1 MNNFILCKPNRK
13 TLCVLNGVQ
22 LDSVSYTPKL
32 NDLDEITFIV
42 DKYIVD
48 DDGNEIVSQ
57 GYEQLH
63 AFMEV
68 YLDGIGY
75 FQIKEPQIS
84 NDGDRETKTVT
95 GVSTDCEL
103 LQKDLVGFTVNK
115 TTANSLEMLA
125 DNNVNSLGYPNEY
138 ITFYNPSNPQLS
150 LMDLVLEKAVGW
162 KVGFIDDFL
171 KNLRFVFD
179 NVNENILSFST
190 KTLSSTARCI
200 FDFDTVNKTVSAY
213 AENHI
218 GKDTGIIIAYR
229 NLLNK
234 VDISCDSD
242 NIFTRLNVQGKDS
255 LTFADIN
262 YGDTHVFNLDY
273 YKNTNYM
280 DDELIAKLDI
290 WEQARN
296 DNREDYI
303 SKVKTYHD
311 YVEQIS
317 VIDNKVPT
325 NGVLNNWDNMSMDEL
340 TKNQTYYN
348 SLIKSFQITAQNT
361 HPQGSETIY
370 TGNLDDYSPSRLNPD
385 GTVDHEAYMADL
397 DGQGKETYREIITY
411 VLPNIQ
417 IAIDNFD
424 KPATKKSDYL
434 TDYLTEWDLY
444 GIVELKA
451 KQSSYEEQ
459 LNTLKDYAKN
469 WSDLTDEEKTSH
481 GNNQANYELYHN
493 EYTKI
498 DGYLTA
504 IASKLTELDTQK
516 QSLLASRDAVQ
527 AELKQIRND
536 MAITGGRVV
545 DGIYTNWF
553 TNDEIELINLLFH
566 DTDYTNENI
575 LITSLDDFNKQ
586 IEIEQELY
594 DDAVAQ
600 LEELSVPQ
608 YSFSCE
614 LDNLLDIEEFKEWKE
629 DFKIGNFI
637 TLEVSPNCF
646 TKLRLVSITYN
657 PCIKSNDLTV
667 EFSNMVT
674 TKSGR
679 NDFSYIFDKAI
690 SVAKN
695 SITYSNNQNKDS
707 IELSTEL
714 LNLLSGSS
722 VFQGKFDN
730 LGLKNISA
738 NEAQIV
744 KLTADYVKVKE
755 LDAKYA
761 TIDFANITE
770 AAIDKLKTT
779 SLFAD
784 YIKAD
789 EIEANYLK
797 TNFANID
804 NANIDIAN
812 IGILFNK
819 VGLIDR
825 ATIVDGHITGYLDA
839 VEINAN
845 NITAGTLIADRILL
859 KAPEGLESNGLLYAI
874 NNLGELSSTSVD
886 TIDGYVLTDRTINA
900 DKIIASSIT
909 TKELDVNEIFANTAV
924 ITKLTAQDAFIEAIS
939 TNSIVVDASNKIN
952 NLEIGGVN
960 FLLNTKFFAT
970 ASSTSLRGAFLS
982 GLPISDG
989 DYYRGFAIRGNTITA
1004 STTEICKYNFTDFSL
1019 GDTFTFSFY
1028 AKGDVTEL
1036 RAFFYGASGYVQVA
1050 KSVNCQGE
1058 TSTNIDGRLSFYIT
1072 SDWQRYWI
1080 TWTLKDTGDISV
1092 PKYVM
1097 LRTNNAVSGQ
1107 TVYVCGCKLE
1117 SGNKMTTWT
1126 PAVEDT
1132 ETAISDA
1139 SIVNWCYENDKTI
1152 IDGGKV
1158 ATGTITAKQ
1167 IATDAIKSTNYIA
1180 EASGSFLN
1188 LADGSFDSKYLKWDE
1203 TGVLT
1208 ATSGTI
1214 AGWEFNSGY
1223 LCKKLKSGDT
1233 EEDNRYVYINT
1244 ELSTNSSDGTQ
1255 YDTPKGRIIGI
1266 NTSLEGRKNQISAT
1280 SGALYINA
1288 DGSVY
1293 SADSSSS
1300 FNLESGRLYLTN
1312 VITGGTVADGEYMC
1326 SVDGGTLQFCK
1337 LSDGKQPKTGFL
1349 YLGEMGNHLAGILGI
1364 RGIKGLCSDVED
1376 INIITGGN
1384 LILKATNAL
1393 GNDDGNITISG
1404 TNIDLIGTSITAKC
1418 SITGDLNGT
1427 ATSAN
1432 KVNNSLT
1439 VNGESFDGSIAKNIN
1454 LLPFISGTQ
1463 TSSTGL
1469 WTGIASTISVLF
1481 DGLTIRYWLPYAGSG
1496 NASLSLTLAD
1506 GTSTGDIPCYY
1517 GGTTRLT
1524 THYGAGNIITLTY
1537 RENIQI
1543 GTTVID
1549 KGWWAD
1555 ANYNSNT
1562 LNTAGATDTSSK
1574 IFLIGST
1581 SQSAS
1586 SQTYSNKNVY
1596 VDTSGKIIGVCQN
1609 VTAGSITNVA
1619 AGNSSG
1625 KTISLP
1631 ANRTKAII
1639 DVWVGAST
1647 RQTEYVT
1654 GLSDSMTA
1662 KASINLLGS
1671 NTTYYVSYSVSNTG
1685 VITITLTN
1693 NQSSGSSQ
1701 IYSVKYVVTYFN

>member
-32 NDLDEITFIV
+32 NDLDEITFTV

-68 YLDGIGY
+68 YLDWIGY

-84 NDGDRETKTVT
+84 NDGDRETKIVT

-179 NVNENILSFST
+179 NVNENILSFLT

-218 GKDTGIIIAYR
+218 GEDTGIIIAYR

-234 VDISCDSD
+234 VDVSCDSD

-273 YKNTNYM
+273 YKNINYM
-280 DDELIAKLDI
+280 DDELITKLDI
-290 WEQARN
+290 WKQARN

-303 SKVKTYHD
+303 LKVKTYHD

-317 VIDNKVPT
+317 EIDNKVPT

-370 TGNLDDYSPSRLNPD
+370 TGNLDDYTPSRLNPD
-385 GTVDHEAYMADL
+385 GTVNHESYMADL

-411 VLPNIQ
+411 ILPNIQ

-424 KPATKKSDYL
+424 KTATEKSDYL
-434 TDYLTEWDLY
+434 TAYLTEWDLY

-504 IASKLTELDTQK
+504 IASKLTELDIQK
-516 QSLLASRDAVQ
+516 QSLLASRDTVQ

-586 IEIEQELY
+586 LEIEQELY

-614 LDNLLDIEEFKEWKE
+614 LDNLLDIKEFKEWKD

-695 SITYSNNQNKDS
+695 SITYSNNQSKDS

-730 LGLKNISA
+730 LELKNISA

-859 KAPEGLESNGLLYAI
+859 KAPVGSERNGLLYAI
-874 NNLGELSSTSVD
+874 NNLGELSSSSVQ

-900 DKIIASSIT
+900 DKIVA
-909 TKELDVNEIFANTAV
+909 K
-924 ITKLTAQDAFIEAIS
+924 
-939 TNSIVVDASNKIN
+939 
-952 NLEIGGVN
+952 
-960 FLLNTKFFAT
+960 
-970 ASSTSLRGAFLS
+970 
-982 GLPISDG
+982 
-989 DYYRGFAIRGNTITA
+989 TITA
-1004 STTEICKYNFTDFSL
+1004 NEIASKSITADEIV
-1019 GDTFTFSFY
+1019 
-1028 AKGDVTEL
+1028 A
-1036 RAFFYGASGYVQVA
+1036 GA
-1050 KSVNCQGE
+1050 
-1058 TSTNIDGRLSFYIT
+1058 IT
-1072 SDWQRYWI
+1072 SNEIAANAI
-1080 TWTLKDTGDISV
+1080 TS
-1092 PKYVM
+1092 
-1097 LRTNNAVSGQ
+1097 N
-1107 TVYVCGCKLE
+1107 KL
-1117 SGNKMTTWT
+1117 S
-1126 PAVEDT
+1126 
-1132 ETAISDA
+1132 
-1139 SIVNWCYENDKTI
+1139 
-1152 IDGGKV
+1152 
-1158 ATGTITAKQ
+1158 
-1167 IATDAIKSTNYIA
+1167 TDAIKSTNYIVDT
-1180 EASGSFLN
+1180 SGSFLN

-1203 TGVLT
+1203 SGILT

-1214 AGWEFNSGY
+1214 GDFTIDGSLIGKPNSDGEHVVISSSYILYYAKDSRNSGRMCTTYIYGGNMITGFDGALKKYDCKTVITPYGFY
-1223 LCKKLKSGDT
+1223 LNEYDGQTYQDVFHIEKDGIYTTGTITAGTITAGTITAGTISGELLGNADTVDGKHASDFALATDVQGIDIGARNIATGTASMTVGKINSALRSNGQWRYSGTGSIATIDITDSPVPSISKGIRVTSTQAQKQIGIVQDRIPLNSDNIYTLSCWVRGSAASGLKCKLQPFYASSTDTGGTLVINITDQWQYVSFTTVRSPQNTAEYSAAYIFLISSAIGDT
-1233 EEDNRYVYINT
+1233 MDICGVKLERGNKATDWSPAPEDKADKAHTHSDYLPLTGGTITGNTDFNAGDTAWNLKCVNTGFEKGTIPTESYYWALNFMDKNGGRVHENRIGYLTSYVAKNTGTTITEIVAMKNKKDSSDSARIAIGKRTDGTEYLKLGSTTIGSTDTPVYINAGQVT
-1244 ELSTNSSDGTQ
+1244 PTSYKFSDFMLASGKGAISEEHSFWSNGSSHTFNYVSGRNRAFIIAWMDDGKAT
-1255 YDTPKGRIIGI
+1255 YMGFNLIYAATTV
-1266 NTSLEGRKNQISAT
+1266 NAT
-1280 SGALYINA
+1280 SAVRLAYNGT
-1288 DGSVY
+1288 Y
-1293 SADSSSS
+1293 SMTYTIS
-1300 FNLESGRLYLTN
+1300 N
-1312 VITGGTVADGEYMC
+1312 
-1326 SVDGGTLQFCK
+1326 
-1337 LSDGKQPKTGFL
+1337 
-1349 YLGEMGNHLAGILGI
+1349 
-1364 RGIKGLCSDVED
+1364 
-1376 INIITGGN
+1376 
-1384 LILKATNAL
+1384 
-1393 GNDDGNITISG
+1393 GNITIG
-1404 TNIDLIGTSITAKC
+1404 G
-1418 SITGDLNGT
+1418 G
-1427 ATSAN
+1427 
-1432 KVNNSLT
+1432 
-1439 VNGESFDGSIAKNIN
+1439 
-1454 LLPFISGTQ
+1454 
-1463 TSSTGL
+1463 
-1469 WTGIASTISVLF
+1469 
-1481 DGLTIRYWLPYAGSG
+1481 GSG
-1496 NASLSLTLAD
+1496 FACRCAV
-1506 GTSTGDIPCYY
+1506 IWF
-1517 GGTTRLT
+1517 
-1524 THYGAGNIITLTY
+1524 
-1537 RENIQI
+1537 
-1543 GTTVID
+1543 TV
-1549 KGWWAD
+1549 
-1555 ANYNSNT
+1555 
-1562 LNTAGATDTSSK
+1562 
-1574 IFLIGST
+1574 
-1581 SQSAS
+1581 
-1586 SQTYSNKNVY
+1586 
-1596 VDTSGKIIGVCQN
+1596 
-1609 VTAGSITNVA
+1609 
-1619 AGNSSG
+1619 
-1625 KTISLP
+1625 
-1631 ANRTKAII
+1631 
-1639 DVWVGAST
+1639 
-1647 RQTEYVT
+1647 
-1654 GLSDSMTA
+1654 
-1662 KASINLLGS
+1662 
-1671 NTTYYVSYSVSNTG
+1671 
-1685 VITITLTN
+1685 
-1693 NQSSGSSQ
+1693 
-1701 IYSVKYVVTYFN
+1701 

>member
-32 NDLDEITFIV
+32 NDLDEITFTV

-84 NDGDRETKTVT
+84 NDGDRETKIVT

-171 KNLRFVFD
+171 KNQRFVFD
-179 NVNENILSFST
+179 DVNENILSFFT

-200 FDFDTVNKTVSAY
+200 FDFNTVNKTVSAY

-218 GKDTGIIIAYR
+218 GEDTGIIIAYR

-234 VDISCDSD
+234 VDVSCDSD

-280 DDELIAKLDI
+280 DNELITKLDI

-317 VIDNKVPT
+317 EIDNKVPT

-370 TGNLDDYSPSRLNPD
+370 TGNLDDYTPSRLNPD

-424 KPATKKSDYL
+424 KTATEKSDYL
-434 TDYLTEWDLY
+434 TGYLTEWDLY

-498 DGYLTA
+498 QGYLTA

-516 QSLLASRDAVQ
+516 QSLLASRDTVQ

-536 MAITGGRVV
+536 MAITGGRAV

-553 TNDEIELINLLFH
+553 TNDEVELINLLFH

-614 LDNLLDIEEFKEWKE
+614 LDNLLDIEEFKEWKD
-629 DFKIGNFI
+629 DFKVGNFI

-646 TKLRLVSITYN
+646 TKLRLISISYN
-657 PCIKSNDLTV
+657 PCIKTNDLTV

-730 LGLKNISA
+730 LELKNISA

-819 VGLIDR
+819 VGLIDS

-859 KAPEGLESNGLLYAI
+859 KAPEGSESKGLLYAI

-900 DKIIASSIT
+900 DKIVA
-909 TKELDVNEIFANTAV
+909 K
-924 ITKLTAQDAFIEAIS
+924 
-939 TNSIVVDASNKIN
+939 
-952 NLEIGGVN
+952 
-960 FLLNTKFFAT
+960 
-970 ASSTSLRGAFLS
+970 
-982 GLPISDG
+982 
-989 DYYRGFAIRGNTITA
+989 TITA
-1004 STTEICKYNFTDFSL
+1004 NEIASKSITADEIV
-1019 GDTFTFSFY
+1019 
-1028 AKGDVTEL
+1028 A
-1036 RAFFYGASGYVQVA
+1036 GA
-1050 KSVNCQGE
+1050 
-1058 TSTNIDGRLSFYIT
+1058 IT
-1072 SDWQRYWI
+1072 SNEI
-1080 TWTLKDTGDISV
+1080 A
-1092 PKYVM
+1092 
-1097 LRTNNAVSGQ
+1097 TNA
-1107 TVYVCGCKLE
+1107 
-1117 SGNKMTTWT
+1117 
-1126 PAVEDT
+1126 
-1132 ETAISDA
+1132 
-1139 SIVNWCYENDKTI
+1139 
-1152 IDGGKV
+1152 
-1158 ATGTITAKQ
+1158 ITANKL
-1167 IATDAIKSTNYIA
+1167 ATDAIKSTNYVA
-1180 EASGSFLN
+1180 NTSGSFLN
-1188 LADGSFDSKYLKWDE
+1188 LSDGSWDSKNFKIDTTGNITATGGTLGGWDFDGKIMKKLLVNGTTDKEKRYVFINTKVTTGSWDGATLASPKGRVLGVNSAIDEYIGTQTAMGTAGALYVNADGS
-1203 TGVLT
+1203 
-1208 ATSGTI
+1208 
-1214 AGWEFNSGY
+1214 
-1223 LCKKLKSGDT
+1223 
-1233 EEDNRYVYINT
+1233 
-1244 ELSTNSSDGTQ
+1244 
-1255 YDTPKGRIIGI
+1255 
-1266 NTSLEGRKNQISAT
+1266 ISAT
-1280 SGALYINA
+1280 SLDKKSTFSMS
-1288 DGSVY
+1288 DG
-1293 SADSSSS
+1293 
-1300 FNLESGRLYLTN
+1300 NIYLTQ
-1312 VITGGTVADGEYMC
+1312 TKELAGQSEYTYNCWMQGD
-1326 SVDGGTLQFCK
+1326 VLTFCK
-1337 LSDGKQPKTGFL
+1337 LNDGKYPKTGFL
-1349 YLGEMGNHLAGILGI
+1349 YLGEMSNRLAGTLGI
-1364 RGIKGLCSDVED
+1364 RGVKGLCSDTED
-1376 INIITGGN
+1376 ITIATGGKLN
-1384 LILKATNAL
+1384 LR
-1393 GNDDGNITISG
+1393 
-1404 TNIDLIGTSITAKC
+1404 GTSITA
-1418 SITGDLNGT
+1418 TGTIIGNLNGT
-1427 ATSAN
+1427 ATNADTVDGKHASDFALATDVQGIEIGARNIATGTANMVIGAINSALW
-1432 KVNNSLT
+1432 S
-1439 VNGESFDGSIAKNIN
+1439 NGQWRYSGTGSIATIDITDSPVPSISKGIRVTSSAANKQIGIVQDKIPLNSNNIYTLSCWVRGSAASGLKCKLQPFYASSTDTGGASEINITDQWQYVSFTTVRSPQNTAEYSAAYIYLISSAIGDTMDICGVKLERGNKATDWSPAPEDLAIVGITAENPSEGILTYIPFCKGVSNGTN
-1454 LLPFISGTQ
+1454 LLINNGVRYNTKEGTATSDGYAEFILGNNIPTGTVGNKF
-1463 TSSTGL
+1463 SALRMYGHNDKYES
-1469 WTGIASTISVLF
+1469 F
-1481 DGLTIRYWLPYAGSG
+1481 RPYERTG
-1496 NASLSLTLAD
+1496 NA
-1506 GTSTGDIPCYY
+1506 
-1517 GGTTRLT
+1517 
-1524 THYGAGNIITLTY
+1524 
-1537 RENIQI
+1537 
-1543 GTTVID
+1543 
-1549 KGWWAD
+1549 
-1555 ANYNSNT
+1555 
-1562 LNTAGATDTSSK
+1562 
-1574 IFLIGST
+1574 
-1581 SQSAS
+1581 
-1586 SQTYSNKNVY
+1586 
-1596 VDTSGKIIGVCQN
+1596 
-1609 VTAGSITNVA
+1609 
-1619 AGNSSG
+1619 
-1625 KTISLP
+1625 
-1631 ANRTKAII
+1631 TKYL
-1639 DVWVGAST
+1639 VGASSAT
-1647 RQTEYVT
+1647 SVGDTDTPVYINSDGVVTPTGYKFSDFMLASGKGAISEEHSFWSGTSSHTFNYVT
-1654 GLSDSMTA
+1654 GRNRAFIVAWMDDSKSTYMGF
-1662 KASINLLGS
+1662 NLIYAATTV
-1671 NTTYYVSYSVSNTG
+1671 NTTSAVRLAYNGTVSMSYTISNG
-1685 VITITLTN
+1685 NISIGGGAGDYACRCAVIWFT
-1693 NQSSGSSQ
+1693 
-1701 IYSVKYVVTYFN
+1701 V

>member
-32 NDLDEITFIV
+32 NDLDEITFTV

-68 YLDGIGY
+68 YLDWIGY

-84 NDGDRETKTVT
+84 NDGDRETKIVT

-150 LMDLVLEKAVGW
+150 VMDLVLEKAVGW

-179 NVNENILSFST
+179 NVNENILSFLT

-218 GKDTGIIIAYR
+218 GEDTGIIIAYR

-234 VDISCDSD
+234 VDVSCDSD

-273 YKNTNYM
+273 YKNINYM
-280 DDELIAKLDI
+280 DDELITKLDI
-290 WEQARN
+290 WKQARN

-303 SKVKTYHD
+303 LKVKTYHD

-317 VIDNKVPT
+317 EIDNKVPT

-370 TGNLDDYSPSRLNPD
+370 TGNLDDYTPSRLNPD
-385 GTVDHEAYMADL
+385 GTVNHESYMADL

-424 KPATKKSDYL
+424 KTATEKSDYL
-434 TDYLTEWDLY
+434 TAYLTEWDLY

-504 IASKLTELDTQK
+504 IASKLTELDIQK
-516 QSLLASRDAVQ
+516 QSLLASRDTVQ

-586 IEIEQELY
+586 LEIEQELY

-614 LDNLLDIEEFKEWKE
+614 LDNLLDIKEFKEWKD

-695 SITYSNNQNKDS
+695 SITYSNNQSKDS

-730 LGLKNISA
+730 LELKNISA

-845 NITAGTLIADRILL
+845 SITAGTLIADRILL
-859 KAPEGLESNGLLYAI
+859 KAPVGSERNGLLYAI
-874 NNLGELSSTSVD
+874 NNLGELSSSSVQ

-900 DKIIASSIT
+900 DKIVA
-909 TKELDVNEIFANTAV
+909 K
-924 ITKLTAQDAFIEAIS
+924 
-939 TNSIVVDASNKIN
+939 
-952 NLEIGGVN
+952 
-960 FLLNTKFFAT
+960 
-970 ASSTSLRGAFLS
+970 
-982 GLPISDG
+982 
-989 DYYRGFAIRGNTITA
+989 TITA
-1004 STTEICKYNFTDFSL
+1004 NEIASKSITADEIV
-1019 GDTFTFSFY
+1019 
-1028 AKGDVTEL
+1028 A
-1036 RAFFYGASGYVQVA
+1036 GA
-1050 KSVNCQGE
+1050 
-1058 TSTNIDGRLSFYIT
+1058 IT
-1072 SDWQRYWI
+1072 SNEIAANAI
-1080 TWTLKDTGDISV
+1080 TS
-1092 PKYVM
+1092 
-1097 LRTNNAVSGQ
+1097 N
-1107 TVYVCGCKLE
+1107 KL
-1117 SGNKMTTWT
+1117 S
-1126 PAVEDT
+1126 
-1132 ETAISDA
+1132 
-1139 SIVNWCYENDKTI
+1139 
-1152 IDGGKV
+1152 
-1158 ATGTITAKQ
+1158 
-1167 IATDAIKSTNYIA
+1167 TDAIKSTNYIVDT
-1180 EASGSFLN
+1180 SGSFLN

-1203 TGVLT
+1203 SGILT

-1233 EEDNRYVYINT
+1233 EANDRYVYINT
-1244 ELSTNSSDGTQ
+1244 ELSTQDANGEQHDS
-1255 YDTPKGRIIGI
+1255 PRGRIIGV
-1266 NTSLEGRKNQISAT
+1266 NTSLEGRRNQISAT
-1280 SGALYINA
+1280 GGALYINA
-1288 DGSVY
+1288 DGSIY
-1293 SADSSSS
+1293 SSNNDGTFLLQGGEMRVSDG
-1300 FNLESGRLYLTN
+1300 EKSGKIARLYSGKIDLQ
-1312 VITGGTVADGEYMC
+1312 GTPYKNPDGIGYKYSC
-1326 SVDGGTLQFCK
+1326 NIDGGILQFCK
-1337 LSDGKQPKTGFL
+1337 LAKQDDGLYHYPDTGYL
-1349 YLGEMGNHLAGILGI
+1349 YLGTGLDFVSDIDLGI
-1364 RGIKGLCSDVED
+1364 TGMGLCSDTED
-1376 INIITGGN
+1376 ITIATGGKLN
-1384 LILKATNAL
+1384 LRGA
-1393 GNDDGNITISG
+1393 
-1404 TNIDLIGTSITAKC
+1404 SITA
-1418 SITGDLNGT
+1418 TGTIIGNLNGT
-1427 ATSAN
+1427 ATNADTVDGKHASDFALATDVQGIDIGARNIATGTASMTVGKINSALW
-1432 KVNNSLT
+1432 S
-1439 VNGESFDGSIAKNIN
+1439 NGQWRYSGTGSIATIDITDSPVPSISKGIRVTSTQAQKQIGIVQDKIPLNSDNIYT
-1454 LLPFISGTQ
+1454 LSCWVRGSAASGLKCKLQPFYA
-1463 TSSTGL
+1463 SSTD
-1469 WTGIASTISVLF
+1469 TGGALEINITDQWQYVSFTTVRSPQNTAEYSAAYIYLISSAIGDTMDICGVKLERGNKATDWSPAPEDKADKAHTHSDYLPLTGGTITGNTDFNAGDTAWNLKCVNTGFEKGTIPTDSYYWALNFMDKNGGRVHENRIGYLTSYVAKNTGTTITEIVAMKNKKDSSDSARIAIGKRT
-1481 DGLTIRYWLPYAGSG
+1481 
-1496 NASLSLTLAD
+1496 D
-1506 GTSTGDIPCYY
+1506 GTEYLKLGST
-1517 GGTTRLT
+1517 T
-1524 THYGAGNIITLTY
+1524 
-1537 RENIQI
+1537 
-1543 GTTVID
+1543 
-1549 KGWWAD
+1549 
-1555 ANYNSNT
+1555 
-1562 LNTAGATDTSSK
+1562 
-1574 IFLIGST
+1574 IGST
-1581 SQSAS
+1581 DTPVYINAGQVTPTSYKFSDFMLASGKGAISEEHSFWSNGSSHTFNYVSGRNRAFIIAWMDDGKATYMGFNLIYAATTVSTTSAVKLAYNG
-1586 SQTYSNKNVY
+1586 TYSMTY
-1596 VDTSGKIIGVCQN
+1596 
-1609 VTAGSITNVA
+1609 
-1619 AGNSSG
+1619 
-1625 KTISLP
+1625 TIS
-1631 ANRTKAII
+1631 N
-1639 DVWVGAST
+1639 G
-1647 RQTEYVT
+1647 
-1654 GLSDSMTA
+1654 
-1662 KASINLLGS
+1662 N
-1671 NTTYYVSYSVSNTG
+1671 
-1685 VITITLTN
+1685 ITIGGGG
-1693 NQSSGSSQ
+1693 SGFACRCAV
-1701 IYSVKYVVTYFN
+1701 IWFTV